1 MHILAT
7 ESGAW
12 QEIGWDPVEVAIS
25 RPDLAGFNEVGS
37 LETRRPALPTA
48 PFL

>member
-12 QEIGWDPVEVAIS
+12 QEIGWDPVEVAIG
-25 RPDLAGFNEVGS
+25 RPDIAGFNEVGP
-37 LETRRPALPTA
+37 LETMRTALPNA
-48 PFL
+48 PLL